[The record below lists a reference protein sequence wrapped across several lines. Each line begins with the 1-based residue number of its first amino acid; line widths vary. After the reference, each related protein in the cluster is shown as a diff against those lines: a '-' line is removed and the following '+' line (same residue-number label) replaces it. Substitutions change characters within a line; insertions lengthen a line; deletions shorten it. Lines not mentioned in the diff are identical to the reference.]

1 MNLNHKQ
8 PFCMKKMLLAGLFC
22 VQRFFFYGSF
32 ADKPLF
38 KRYLNNLLE
47 DNPWIKDRGFEP
59 CEVFCKELAATTH
72 AENKLSFIIGILD
85 KRQLEVYS
93 NWLKTIE

>member
-8 PFCMKKMLLAGLFC
+8 PFCMKKMLLLGLFLHESLL
-22 VQRFFFYGSF
+22 FFGSF
-32 ADKPLF
+32 VDKPPF

-72 AENKLSFIIGILD
+72 A
-85 KRQLEVYS
+85 
-93 NWLKTIE
+93 

>member
-8 PFCMKKMLLAGLFC
+8 LFCMKKMPLSGLFC
-22 VQRFFFYGSF
+22 VQRSFFYGSC

-47 DNPWIKDRGFEP
+47 DNPWIKDRSFEP

>member
-1 MNLNHKQ
+1 MNLNDKQ
-8 PFCMKKMLLAGLFC
+8 PFCMKKMQLLGLFC
-22 VQRFFFYGSF
+22 VQRSFFYGSF

-47 DNPWIKDRGFEP
+47 DNPWIQDRGFEP